1 MSDRTMV
8 TFVGNRFSVPVITKR
23 ALQVLV
29 AVLVTAATILAILSL
44 NNVLTTHS
52 GWRQG
57 FDAWFNFIR
66 RSDILGTIV
75 LTAAITVASIYL
87 TPDTPAKK

>member
-8 TFVGNRFSVPVITKR
+8 AFGRSTYSVTKLTKR

-29 AVLVTAATILAILSL
+29 ATGLTAAAILIVLSL
-44 NNVLTTHS
+44 NNVLTAHS

-57 FDAWFNFIR
+57 FDAWLAFIR

-75 LTAAITVASIYL
+75 LTAAITVASVYW
-87 TPDTPAKK
+87 TPESGGKK

>member
-1 MSDRTMV
+1 MSDRTMLAFGRS
-8 TFVGNRFSVPVITKR
+8 TYSVPRATKR
-23 ALQVLV
+23 ALQVVMAV
-29 AVLVTAATILAILSL
+29 ALTAAAALVILSL

-57 FDAWFNFIR
+57 FDAWFGFIR

-75 LTAAITVASIYL
+75 LTAVVTVISVYW
-87 TPDTPAKK
+87 TPESGKK